1 MLEPSWIPSSLNS
14 ISQKSQNPTAASRP
28 YLSKLSQ
35 GCLFLAFY
43 PQAYFAC
50 SSRDCSQFVTGWSTS
65 LCPIR
70 LHEQRTR
77 CLLKLVYP
85 GPNSTLS
92 LGFSLWVLSGSCDL
106 ISKFVDCLVPVW
118 DTIIKRTVA
127 LCISETYCV
136 KGPMG

>member
-1 MLEPSWIPSSLNS
+1 MKINSWPSLDLGEEGITSPRTRRHL
-14 ISQKSQNPTAASRP
+14 K
-28 YLSKLSQ
+28 YY

-43 PQAYFAC
+43 LQAYLAC
-50 SSRDCSQFVTGWSTS
+50 FSRDCSQFVAGWSTS

-92 LGFSLWVLSGSCDL
+92 LGFSLWVPHFSLSGSCDS